1 MANLRKVLHITVLF
15 FLIFS
20 FFGAISPVQAIL
32 GCKDYFT
39 PKDCNAN
46 CSPVKASGNRFV
58 CKWNYSQGSCIE
70 SSALC
75 SPSTTPGPVNLGD
88 CPATIVNNCV
98 RLDNGAR
105 SNASHFFCP
114 NMTSGNLASAG
125 CSLNEKRLSNVNEVC
140 FQRTCGTEQ
149 IDFDNVNGVKCFESR
164 VSDKA
169 CGSVTATPTSSP
181 TVTPTPT
188 PTVIPM
194 VCQQMRVFLNGV
206 NITTNLGVIKYG
218 SVVTY
223 RAIANK
229 SGRAVKSFTFRVTLN
244 GAIVETVVV
253 PATLSNGS
261 WIANLKRTV
270 NKYGTYRVRVIAVT
284 PK

>member
-1 MANLRKVLHITVLF
+1 
-15 FLIFS
+15 
-20 FFGAISPVQAIL
+20 
-32 GCKDYFT
+32 
-39 PKDCNAN
+39 
-46 CSPVKASGNRFV
+46 
-58 CKWNYSQGSCIE
+58 
-70 SSALC
+70 
-75 SPSTTPGPVNLGD
+75 
-88 CPATIVNNCV
+88 
-98 RLDNGAR
+98 
-105 SNASHFFCP
+105 
-114 NMTSGNLASAG
+114 MTSGNLASDG

-149 IDFDNVNGVKCFESR
+149 IDFDNVNGIKCFESR

-169 CGSVTATPTSSP
+169 CGGVTTTPTPSP
-181 TVTPTPT
+181 TVTTTPT

-194 VCQQMRVFLNGV
+194 VCQQMKVFLNDV

-218 SVVTY
+218 SVITY
-223 RAIANK
+223 QAFSNK

-253 PATLSNGS
+253 PATLTNGN